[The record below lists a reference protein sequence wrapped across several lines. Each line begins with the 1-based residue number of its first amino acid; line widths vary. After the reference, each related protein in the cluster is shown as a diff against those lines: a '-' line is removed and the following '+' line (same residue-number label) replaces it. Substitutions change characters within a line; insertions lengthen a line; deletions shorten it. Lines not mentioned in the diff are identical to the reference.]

1 MCSAK
6 LAVWAQAD
14 NTVNLPTR
22 LPMVSSLLHGLQ
34 SSGEFSGFATEESIH
49 VLSLSYHLCVE
60 SSGLPV
66 LCLANVTL
74 W

>member
-1 MCSAK
+1 MCSVK
-6 LAVWAQAD
+6 LGVGAQAD

-22 LPMVSSLLHGLQ
+22 YPMVGPLFHGLQ
-34 SSGEFSGFATEESIH
+34 SSAEFSGFATEETIH
-49 VLSLSYHLCVE
+49 ALSLSYPLCVE

-74 W
+74 L